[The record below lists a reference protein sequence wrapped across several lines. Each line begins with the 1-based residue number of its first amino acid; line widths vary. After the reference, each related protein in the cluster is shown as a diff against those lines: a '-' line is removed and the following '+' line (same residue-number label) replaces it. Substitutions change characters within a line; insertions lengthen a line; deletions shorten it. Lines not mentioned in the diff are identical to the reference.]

1 MNTRVSSASLGSLA
15 HKSLNLTALASVVA
29 TVVVGVLY
37 FTDNR
42 ELLGVSVWEKPLKF
56 FISATVYSATFSWL
70 FSYLERGVRFA
81 RLMGNV
87 IAATL
92 GIELLIITGLG
103 AIGVRSHFNVSTPFH
118 ITMWSIMAAAITAA
132 WVATFLLGT
141 TLWKSKKMR
150 QEMRVAVRWALG
162 IGLAGMGIAFTMTTP
177 QPDQT
182 TANGWEGIAGA
193 HTVGADDGGAGIPFL
208 GWSIEAGDLRVSHFF
223 GLHGLQVIPLA
234 AIIVLLTI
242 RNQSQRIAAINGIGV
257 LYSGFVAVTY
267 IQALRGESIVSPS
280 STTLAALG
288 IVLLAS
294 VLVGTWLSLR
304 KAKTPNVTVGV
315 RGA

>member
-1 MNTRVSSASLGSLA
+1 MFATRQSLPLGSLA
-15 HKSLNLTALASVVA
+15 HKSLNLTALTSVVA

-56 FISATVYSATFSWL
+56 FTSATVYSATFSWL
-70 FSYLERGVRFA
+70 FSYVDRGVRFA
-81 RLMGNV
+81 RLMGHL

-132 WVATFLLGT
+132 WVATFLLGA
-141 TLWKSKKMR
+141 TLWKSTKMT
-150 QEMRVAVRWALG
+150 QEMRVAVRWSLG
-162 IGLAGMGIAFTMTTP
+162 IGLTGMGIAFTMTTP
-177 QPDQT
+177 QPNQT

-193 HTVGADDGGAGIPFL
+193 HTVGATDGGAGIPFL

-234 AIIVLLTI
+234 AIIVLLTMK
-242 RNQSQRIAAINGIGV
+242 NQARRIAAINGIGV
-257 LYSGFVAVTY
+257 FYSGFVVVTY
-267 IQALRGESIVSPS
+267 IQALRGETIVSPS
-280 STTLAALG
+280 IATLASLG
-288 IVLLAS
+288 IVVFAS
-294 VLVGTWLSLR
+294 IIAGTWLSLR
-304 KAKTPNVTVGV
+304 KPKSPNVSVGV